1 MPTQPQNI
9 EEQISRSLNILKQ
22 SKGIPGTA
30 PDRVVET
37 VAPEE
42 PVETVEIK
50 EDKKDKFS
58 FAG

>member
-9 EEQISRSLNILKQ
+9 EEQISKSLNILKQ

-37 VAPEE
+37 VETVE
-42 PVETVEIK
+42 PVEEVV
-50 EDKKDKFS
+50 
-58 FAG
+58 